1 MPSPELLSFF
11 RERVT
16 ATYAL
21 EARFKQDLL
30 HQLDTFDADQ
40 IEKIL
45 RTIAEYEQ
53 KIAKDAR
60 KESEEKHDKEDKKIV
75 NNSFHFF

>member
-1 MPSPELLSFF
+1 MPSPELIKFF
-11 RERVT
+11 QERVT

-21 EARFKQDLL
+21 EARFKQELL
-30 HQLDTFDADQ
+30 HQMHTFDSDQ

-45 RTIAEYEQ
+45 HTIAEYEQ

-60 KESEEKHDKEDKKIV
+60 RE
-75 NNSFHFF
+75 